1 MRIGS
6 GGAKWHPLMTV
17 MAGTGVSWKL
27 APTCLEDF
35 PSCLDFAAA
44 GQVIMCSREPISS
57 LNWLDM

>member
-35 PSCLDFAAA
+35 PSCLDFAARRS
-44 GQVIMCSREPISS
+44 GYYVFP
-57 LNWLDM
+57 